1 MNEQSNPMGT
11 ASTPEPGEG
20 FWVAFLL
27 AAMRSL
33 DWRQAA

>member
-1 MNEQSNPMGT
+1 MNEQSAPVGAT
-11 ASTPEPGEG
+11 APLEPGDG

-27 AAMRSL
+27 AAMRAL